1 MMKFSPVYVYLGL
14 HFCLNVELEKPDMKL
29 VVCVINYILAYIGV
43 LTELRLSG
51 QSHVYT
57 SVVV

>member
-1 MMKFSPVYVYLGL
+1 MMKFSPVYLGL
-14 HFCLNVELEKPDMKL
+14 HFCLNLELEKPDMKP
-29 VVCVINYILAYIGV
+29 VMCVIYYILAYIAV
-43 LTELRLSG
+43 LTELRLAC